1 MRNKIVKTETV
12 AKGKFVELLKINWQ
26 DSEGEMQK
34 WEAVRRTTGTDIVS
48 VIPVTDDG
56 KIILIKQ
63 YRPPVNREVIEFPA
77 GLVDKGESFE
87 EAAQRETKEE
97 TGYWTG
103 RIIKLFAG
111 PVSAGLSDES
121 LTVFLA
127 TNLKFVGKKDGREE
141 RGITVYVIPLEEV
154 DEWLDSKEREGVFT
168 DVKVRSSI
176 SYVKNILPWYKLWY
190 YRILRRLAMR

>member
-1 MRNKIVKTETV
+1 MTNETNKTNRRIKSSTV
-12 AKGKFVELLKINWQ
+12 AKERFLELVDIDWQ

-48 VIPVTDDG
+48 AIPVTNDG
-56 KIILIKQ
+56 KIILIEQ
-63 YRPPVNREVIEFPA
+63 FRPPVDKMVIEFPA

-87 EAAQRETKEE
+87 EAARRETKEE
-97 TGYWTG
+97 TGYWAG
-103 RIIKLFAG
+103 KIKKLFAG

-141 RGITVYVIPLEEV
+141 REIAVYAIPLEEV
-154 DEWLDSKEREGVFT
+154 NEWLNGKEKEGILV
-168 DVKVRSSI
+168 DVKTRAYI
-176 SYVKNILPWYKLWY
+176 SYIKNILGG
-190 YRILRRLAMR
+190 